1 MLSLHSVE
9 RRLSSRM
16 PLKRTC
22 VVNFLSATPIKVVAM
37 TENVGRRG
45 ALIRLEEERPAVEVG
60 AHVEVELMLNGR
72 STPNRKCM
80 YFRGV
85 VTRVLAE
92 PGEKARIGVQFDYVD
107 FRNAAGEVE
116 YVPETAIM

>member
-1 MLSLHSVE
+1 MQ
-9 RRLSSRM
+9 
-16 PLKRTC
+16 LKRTC
-22 VVNFLSATPIKVVAM
+22 VVNFLSASPVKVVAT

-45 ALIRLEEERPAVEVG
+45 ALIRLEERLAVEVG

-92 PGEKARIGVQFDYVD
+92 PGKPARIGVQFDYVD
-107 FRNAAGEVE
+107 FRDSAVEVE
-116 YVPETAIM
+116 YVPATAIM